1 MSGFVPINIP
11 IIFMMIMTKPTL
23 INIILGQ
30 WLNQTYNA
38 QMNYF
43 NRNATS
49 SYTVEDILKG
59 YASAVTVSIT
69 LGLCLQALF
78 RPKIDKIS
86 SAPLQLLA
94 RSVLTGI
101 AAGSAGSANVL
112 MMRQKELKAG
122 VEVFDEEGK

>member
-78 RPKIDKIS
+78 RPKIDKIN

-122 VEVFDEEGK
+122 VAVFDEEGK

>member
-11 IIFMMIMTKPTL
+11 IIFLMIMTKPTM

-59 YASAVTVSIT
+59 YASAVTVSIF
-69 LGLCLQALF
+69 LALSLQALF
-78 RPKIDKIS
+78 RPKIEKIN
-86 SAPLQLLA
+86 SASVQLLA
-94 RSVLTGI
+94 RSVLTAI

-112 MMRQKELKAG
+112 MMR
-122 VEVFDEEGK
+122 

>member
-1 MSGFVPINIP
+1 
-11 IIFMMIMTKPTL
+11 MIMTKPTL
-23 INIILGQ
+23 TNIVLGQ

-69 LGLCLQALF
+69 LGLCLQAIF

-94 RSVLTGI
+94 RSVLTAI

-112 MMRQKELKAG
+112 MMR
-122 VEVFDEEGK
+122 